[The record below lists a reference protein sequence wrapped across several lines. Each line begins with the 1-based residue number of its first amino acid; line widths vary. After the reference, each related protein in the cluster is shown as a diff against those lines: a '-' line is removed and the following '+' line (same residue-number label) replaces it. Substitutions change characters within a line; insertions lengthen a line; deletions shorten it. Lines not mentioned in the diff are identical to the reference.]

1 MDQQFK
7 QGYRVHCVLSN
18 RYRGDGHL
26 SGQFAAINDVV
37 GTNRP
42 WENDVT

>member
-18 RYRGDGHL
+18 IYRGDGHL
-26 SGQFAAINDVV
+26 PDQLAAVKDVV

-42 WENDVT
+42 WENNVI